1 MYYWLYLGGGLLG
14 AVDLLLL
21 GQPGDGGP
29 EGEGQLG
36 PGSLPGLVS
45 LQGPGSQPGNQ
56 PGPGSQPA
64 RARQSARHVDTG

>member
-36 PGSLPGLVS
+36 PGSLPG
-45 LQGPGSQPGNQ
+45 
-56 PGPGSQPA
+56 PGSQPA